1 MNKPVVI
8 DASAAAPW
16 LIPEERSAVTDQLF
30 ADVMSSR
37 GTYFAPALWL
47 WETANILLVSL
58 RRRRVAQDG
67 FDAGLGLL
75 TRVAPA
81 LNAFTMS
88 FPLKIML
95 TLTLVSVI
103 FVALP
108 GIVGNLTGQA
118 IKVLAGVG

>member
-1 MNKPVVI
+1 MTQ
-8 DASAAAPW
+8 AAEVGPE
-16 LIPEERSAVTDQLF
+16 PEEPPAPSPEPEDQPEDQPEDEPELGRPGPAF
-30 ADVMSSR
+30 DR
-37 GTYFAPALWL
+37 KAPYLAG
-47 WETANILLVSL
+47 LL
-58 RRRRVAQDG
+58 
-67 FDAGLGLL
+67 AGLGLL

-81 LNAFTMS
+81 LNAFTIS